1 MRRLARRL
9 VVLLAAVLAAASPAA
24 AQSAAAPSGAPSAA
38 SPVKV
43 KVGALKLTSSAPL
56 FIGVD
61 KGFFREFGVEP
72 ELVFFQA
79 AAPIATALAAG
90 QLDVGATGLTAALYN
105 IVLGGEQLWIVAD
118 KGREW
123 PGYPLVAIVVQK
135 DLWDAGLR
143 SVADLRGKRIGVTQL
158 GSTFH
163 YHIGNVLEKHGLG
176 LADVK
181 IVPLQAMPA
190 TVEALKGKQ
199 VDAILV
205 PQPFPGAAEA
215 QGFGK
220 ILAWAG
226 DLYPWQIAAIF
237 YSKAFAADRGR
248 AVAFMKGYVKSAR
261 YFYDAALVQRDGR
274 LVPGPHYDEVVD
286 VTAKYTGAKPEIIR
300 LGFPYQDRNGRLLVT
315 DIERQTRWWA
325 EHGFMKRALPP
336 KQVVDTSFV
345 EEAVRQLG
353 P

>member
-1 MRRLARRL
+1 MRRVGSL
-9 VVLLAAVLAAASPAA
+9 VLVLAAALGAVAPAH
-24 AQSAAAPSGAPSAA
+24 AQS
-38 SPVKV
+38 PVQSKV
-43 KVGALKLTSSAPL
+43 KIGVLKLTSSAPI
-56 FIGVD
+56 FVGVD
-61 KGFFREFGVEP
+61 KGYFKEFGIEP

-135 DLWDAGLR
+135 ELWDAGVR
-143 SVADLRGKRIGVTQL
+143 TIKDLKGKRIGVTQL

-163 YHIGNVLEKHGLG
+163 YHIGNILEKDGLK

-181 IVPLQAMPA
+181 LVPLQAMPA

-205 PQPFPGAAEA
+205 PQPFPGAVEA

-226 DLYPWQIAAIF
+226 DLYPWQIATIF
-237 YSKAFAADRGR
+237 FSKSFAADRAK
-248 AVAFMKGYVKSAR
+248 AVAFMKGYVKASR
-261 YFYDAALVQRDGR
+261 YYFDAALVQRDGR
-274 LVPGPHYDEVVD
+274 IAPGASYDEIVEI
-286 VTAKYTGAKPEIIR
+286 TAKHTGARPEVIR
-300 LGFPYQDRNGRLLVT
+300 LGFPYQDRNGRLLT
-315 DIERQTRWWA
+315 PDIERQMKWWVDN
-325 EHGFMKRALPP
+325 GMMKRPLPMG
-336 KQVVDTSFV
+336 KIVDSSFL
-345 EEAVRQLG
+345 EDAIKQLG

>member
-1 MRRLARRL
+1 MTRLLTSL
-9 VVLLAAVLAAASPAA
+9 VTTLLMTAYFLAPTAAE
-24 AQSAAAPSGAPSAA
+24 AQT
-38 SPVKV
+38 KV
-43 KVGALKLTSSAPL
+43 KVGVLKLTSSAPI
-56 FIGVD
+56 FIGVE
-61 KGFFREFGVEP
+61 KGFFKEFGVEP
-72 ELVFFQA
+72 ELVYFQA

-135 DLWDAGLR
+135 ELWDAGLR
-143 SVADLRGKRIGVTQL
+143 SIEDLRGRRVGVTQL

-163 YHIGNVLEKHGLG
+163 FRHGNILEKRGLT

-226 DLYPWQIAAIF
+226 DLYPWQIATIF
-237 YSKAFAADRGR
+237 YSKAFAADRTT
-248 AVAFMKGYVKSAR
+248 AVAFMKGYVKASR
-261 YFYDAALVQRDGR
+261 YYYDAALVQKDGR
-274 LVPGPHYDEVVD
+274 LAPGPNYDEVVAI
-286 VTAKYTGAKPEIIR
+286 TSKYTGASPEIIK
-300 LGFPYQDRNGRLLVT
+300 LGFPFQDKNGRLLVT
-315 DIERQTRWWA
+315 DIERQMKWWQA
-325 EHGFMKRALPP
+325 NGFIKRTIPL
-336 KQVVDTSFV
+336 KGIVDTSFV
-345 EEAVRQLG
+345 EEAAKALG
-353 P
+353 N